1 MVQIAFQGERGAY
14 SEEAALEY
22 FGGAI
27 SFKPCYSFQE
37 VFEQVAGKQVD
48 YGVVPVENSYTGSI
62 VDTFDLLLNFNV
74 NIVGEKILRIKHNLI
89 VNKGVSLA
97 DIREIYAHPQAI
109 AQCDVFLK
117 KIGKRVIP
125 FYDTAGSVK
134 YIKENNLMNAAAIAS
149 RYAAEIYDMH
159 IIAESIESVSNNYT
173 RFYIISLKESVK
185 GLKNKTTIVFSI
197 KNIPGSLYNCL
208 KPLAEAGLN
217 LTKIESRPDR
227 KKPWEYIF
235 YLDFEGVKDDPIVRK
250 ALIELEAKTS
260 FLKILGSYP
269 ADTSTVIG

>member
-1 MVQIAFQGERGAY
+1 MIQVAFQGEKGAY
-14 SEEAALEY
+14 SEEAALQY
-22 FGGAI
+22 FGENIA
-27 SFKPCYSFQE
+27 FKPCYSFQE
-37 VFEQVAGKQVD
+37 VFEYVTDRKVE
-48 YGVVPVENSYTGSI
+48 YGIVPVENSYTGSI
-62 VDTFDLLLNFNV
+62 VDTFDLLLNYNV

-89 VNKGVSLA
+89 ANKGVSLP
-97 DIREIYAHPQAI
+97 DISEVYAHPQAI

-117 KIGKRVIP
+117 KIGKKITP

-134 YIKENNLMNAAAIAS
+134 YIKEKKLRNAAAIAS
-149 RYAAEIYDMH
+149 RYAAEIYDMN
-159 IIAESIESVSNNYT
+159 ILAESIESFSSNYT

-217 LTKIESRPDR
+217 LSKIESRPDR

-235 YLDFEGVKDDPIVRK
+235 YLDFEGVKDDPIVK
-250 ALIELEAKTS
+250 QALIKLEAETS

-269 ADTSTVIG
+269 ADTLII